1 MESTE
6 VVQEAVQEEEYHW
19 IIRLEL
25 NRRYNQV
32 RTRIAMEAVQEEELD
47 LRIRSADNQVRT
59 RIVMEAVREEE
70 YSWLKIRLELDLWTI
85 K

>member
-1 MESTE
+1 MFIKVIVMESTE

-25 NRRYNQV
+25 DRRY
-32 RTRIAMEAVQEEELD
+32 
-47 LRIRSADNQVRT
+47 NQVRT

-70 YSWLKIRLELDLWTI
+70 YDWKLD
-85 K
+85 

>member
-1 MESTE
+1 MFIKVIVMESTE

-25 NRRYNQV
+25 DRRYNQV
-32 RTRIAMEAVQEEELD
+32 RTQIAMEAVQG
-47 LRIRSADNQVRT
+47 RGR
-59 RIVMEAVREEE
+59 
-70 YSWLKIRLELDLWTI
+70 IRLELDRRTI

>member
-6 VVQEAVQEEEYHW
+6 VVQEAVQEDEYHW

-25 NRRYNQV
+25 SRRYNQV
-32 RTRIAMEAVQEEELD
+32 RTRRIAMEAVCKRENSI
-47 LRIRSADNQVRT
+47 RIRSADNQVRT

-70 YSWLKIRLELDLWTI
+70 YDWKLD
-85 K
+85 